1 MPGQPLNSCSLCVI
15 GSINMDLVVRTPRF
29 AAPGETLLAHAWS
42 AVAGGK
48 GANQAVAAARL
59 GARTK
64 YCGRIGNDDFG
75 ATLRNGL
82 LEERIDVGY
91 LGVAE
96 KSGTGIAMIAVDDLG
111 RNSIY
116 VVGGANHSLTPDDV
130 RKFAPAIERSGMLL
144 LQLEVPLK
152 VTLAAIGLA
161 KEVGVPVL
169 LDPAPAPV
177 GAFPDALLKVELIS
191 PNEIEAA
198 SLTGRSLD
206 DLGQVKQAAME
217 LAKRGATQVVIKL
230 GERGAVALDRNG
242 AAWHVPGAKVSVVD
256 TTAAGDAFSAALAMA
271 LALGNDLV
279 WATRFAC
286 AAGAAAVGKAGA
298 QPSMPNRAEVDE
310 MLNKHHFAP
319 RAL

>member
-1 MPGQPLNSCSLCVI
+1 MSGQPLKSCSLCVI

-29 AAPGETLLAHAWS
+29 AAPGETLSAHAWN

-59 GARTK
+59 GARTSF
-64 YCGRIGNDDFG
+64 CGRIGHDDFG
-75 ATLRNGL
+75 ETLRNGL

-96 KSGTGIAMIAVDDLG
+96 KSGTGIAMIAVDDVG
-111 RNSIY
+111 RNAIY
-116 VVGGANHSLTPDDV
+116 VVGGANHSLMSDDV
-130 RKFAPAIERSGMLL
+130 RKFAPAIERSQMLL
-144 LQLEVPLK
+144 LQLEVPLE

-177 GAFPDALLKVELIS
+177 GVFPEELLKVELIS
-191 PNEIEAA
+191 PNETEAA
-198 SLTGRSLD
+198 SLTGMTLD
-206 DLGQVKQAAME
+206 DLGQVNRAAIE
-217 LAKRGATQVVIKL
+217 LARRGAIQVVIKL

-242 AAWHVPGAKVSVVD
+242 AAWHVPAARAPVVD

-286 AAGAAAVGKAGA
+286 AAGAVAVGKAGA

-310 MLNKHHFAP
+310 MLNKHNFAP